1 MPFVDI
7 GDAEIFYTEV
17 GVGDPLV
24 LVHGG
29 FLDHNLWAFV
39 APTFAEEHRVIAL
52 DLLAHGQST
61 GEVDLSMDADTAAD
75 VMVGALA
82 SFVERLGVVP
92 AHFAGQSAGGAFI
105 LELASRRP
113 DLVRTMSLHEPTVVA
128 LLDDEFAVDRER
140 GRAALRLLA
149 EDIDAGL
156 AAFVA
161 SVGGDWDAMPE
172 PAKALFRG
180 NAHIYAGARFFED
193 PATAVPL
200 PTNLATI
207 ETPTLFTK
215 GSRSPRFFQASV
227 DRVATSMPTATVA
240 TIDGAGHAAMLE
252 QPADYA
258 RTVHAFLRSVSR
270 R

>member
-61 GEVDLSMDADTAAD
+61 GKVDLTMAADAAAD
-75 VMVGALA
+75 VVVGALA
-82 SFVERLGVVP
+82 SFVERLAVAP

-113 DLVRTMSLHEPTVVA
+113 ELVRTMSLHEPTVVA

-149 EDIDAGL
+149 DDLDAGL

-161 SVGGDWDAMPE
+161 CVGGDWDAMPE
-172 PAKALFRG
+172 PGKALFRG
-180 NAHIYAGARFFED
+180 NAHIYAGARFFQD
-193 PATAVPL
+193 PANAVPL
-200 PTNLATI
+200 PSNLDTI
-207 ETPTLFTK
+207 EIPTLFTK
-215 GSRSPRFFQASV
+215 GPRSPRYFHVSA
-227 DRVATSMPTATVA
+227 DRVAAAMPNATVK

-252 QPADYA
+252 QPDVYA
-258 RTVHAFLRSVSR
+258 RIVQAFIRGASPR
-270 R
+270 